1 MVYVVTANTL
11 ETNGRI
17 RSLSEEIAGKKKDEM
32 AVLELKN
39 IITGVEMSQMESLAG
54 WRWQRKV
61 GELEGKPVGMI
72 CSGHQRADTQ
82 RSVGQ

>member
-1 MVYVVTANTL
+1 MVYVVRANTL

-17 RSLSEEIAGKKKDEM
+17 SSLSEEIAAKKKDEM

-39 IITGVEMSQMESLAG
+39 VITGVEMSQMESLEVG
-54 WRWQRKV
+54 DDRRKV

-72 CSGHQRADTQ
+72 CFGHQRADTQ
-82 RSVGQ
+82 RSVGR